1 MTGCDRSLCV
11 QVEDE
16 LLGIL
21 GRAFPDS
28 RVRACARLSGGV
40 SARAVVAELVLAD
53 DSAKRVVVR
62 RPTRATR
69 QEALVAAQHEHAL
82 LERCISL
89 DILAPKPCF
98 FDATAAAVVLE
109 HVAGAPDFAPAD
121 MRDMLEQMA
130 TQLARIHRVPLGP
143 ELDFLSRRSE
153 SAARNVRETPARL
166 DASLD
171 EAGVRAALAP
181 LWPWP
186 QHNDDALLHGDYW
199 PGNLLFDA
207 GKLVAV
213 LDWEEAEIG
222 DPLADVA
229 LSRLDVCWAFGEAAM
244 HTFTECYRAQ
254 TELDWR
260 NLARW
265 ELCIALRPM
274 SNLPRW
280 ASAYAEPPI
289 SRPDIDERSMREGHR
304 RFVAE
309 AVKACE
315 RS

>member
-1 MTGCDRSLCV
+1 M
-11 QVEDE
+11 
-16 LLGIL
+16 
-21 GRAFPDS
+21 
-28 RVRACARLSGGV
+28 
-40 SARAVVAELVLAD
+40 VAELVLAD
-53 DSAKRVVVR
+53 GSAQRVVVR
-62 RPTRATR
+62 RPTRASP
-69 QEALVAAQHEHAL
+69 QEALVAARHEHAL
-82 LERCISL
+82 LERCSSL

-98 FDATAAAVVLE
+98 FDAAAAAVVLE
-109 HVAGAPDFAPAD
+109 HVAGAPDFAPID
-121 MRDMLEQMA
+121 MRHMLEQMA
-130 TQLARIHRVPLGP
+130 TQLARIHRVALGS
-143 ELDFLSRRSE
+143 ELAFLGRRSD

-171 EAGVRAALAP
+171 EARIRAALAP
-181 LWPWP
+181 LWPWA
-186 QHNDDALLHGDYW
+186 QHNADALLHGDYW

-213 LDWEEAEIG
+213 LDWEEAAIG

-229 LSRLDVCWAFGEAAM
+229 LSRLDICWAFGDAAM

-260 NLARW
+260 NLPRW

-280 ASAYAEPPI
+280 ASAYAGPPI
-289 SRPDIDERSMREGHR
+289 SRPDIDERSMRDGHR
-304 RFVAE
+304 QFVAE
-309 AVKACE
+309 AIKACE